1 MIKEK
6 IISLLC
12 KNGYDLFTAAESAV
26 KKIAEIQEFFR
37 QYPKTTTYTFI
48 CCNRYITIGR
58 RQ

>member
-6 IISLLC
+6 IINLLC
-12 KNGYDLFTAAESAV
+12 KNGYSIVSAAEVAT